1 METVFDYNITDEERE
16 YLGLSYAK
24 NVEEYAPFD
33 EETANMDLA
42 SLFWYRGDK
51 KKAAK
56 YADKLPPLAKLD
68 FYRTVTHP

>member
-1 METVFDYNITDEERE
+1 METVFDYNITDKERE
-16 YLGLSYAK
+16 YLGITGEGMIYAATHY
-24 NVEEYAPFD
+24 EY
-33 EETANMDLA
+33 TANLCLA

-56 YADKLPPLAKLD
+56 YADKLPPLSKLD